1 MIMESKQE
9 IFRVPDSKYESN
21 FLQNPRLR
29 RLIVNFYVGAE
40 INVDDRVI
48 YRILGVRF
56 VKSSR
61 RTKIRLWE
69 SIISRLK

>member
-56 VKSSR
+56 VKLSR